1 MSVCVYIYMYMNTH
15 AYCWFLNGFLQA
27 LYKGLTGLGFSDFS
41 VRVYLEIQTLLGLGV
56 KLGPRRKGR
65 GLAA

>member
-1 MSVCVYIYMYMNTH
+1 MSVCVHIYIYMYMNTH

-27 LYKGLTGLGFSDFS
+27 LYKGLTGLGFS

-56 KLGPRRKGR
+56 KLGPRRKGL